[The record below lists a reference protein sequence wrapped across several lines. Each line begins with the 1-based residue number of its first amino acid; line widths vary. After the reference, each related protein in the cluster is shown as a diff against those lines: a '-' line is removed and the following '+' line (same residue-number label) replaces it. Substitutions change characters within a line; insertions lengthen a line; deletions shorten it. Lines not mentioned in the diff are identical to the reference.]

1 MHLALIHRHDL
12 AFVDMKTDG
21 DVVCFVFPQ
30 NGQKV
35 NEKKILQKWNKW
47 NIYIYICFVI
57 YIYIYMIVR

>member
-30 NGQKV
+30 NSKNGQQV
-35 NEKKILQKWNKW
+35 NEKKYLQKWN
-47 NIYIYICFVI
+47 IST
-57 YIYIYMIVR
+57 

>member
-35 NEKKILQKWNKW
+35 NEKKYIPVQKW
-47 NIYIYICFVI
+47 NIYLHYCSLIFYN
-57 YIYIYMIVR
+57 MSLLD